1 MFLSARPGAS
11 LGGAVNLRQFVE
23 RYGLAIAVV
32 VGLALV
38 VALLPGN
45 AERRGPSPVEAAGA
59 APGAAS
65 APTPGAA
72 TDVTAAGGG
81 EAGGATG
88 VDVSQPGAAVG
99 GRTGRSAPGPGTVP
113 AGPQS
118 QAPGGGEVVFGQGPC
133 RPDGRQAG
141 ISKYM
146 PPCVRWTGTDNGGA
160 TFRGVTRDKVLIVRY
175 LAQEDPATRA
185 ILQSAQLSDSP
196 ETVRRAYQVLFRYS
210 NLHYETYGRE
220 VVFQDYRASGP
231 NESDEAMKADALKI
245 ATEIKP
251 FAVIEGDPAFPMATT
266 LIREL
271 AQRGVLCMCSTT
283 LSSAFYTELP
293 PLVFSSLPTID
304 EYAAH
309 TAEYVAKRL
318 AGQKAVFAGDE
329 LNPAQGYRNKVRTFG
344 LVYLEGARGRR
355 DPEGQRAHDAFVREF
370 ARYGLRFAKEIGYLY
385 DPGRNQQ
392 DMTNIIAQFRN
403 AGVTTVI
410 PVWDPLTPIILTQ
423 EASRQLYFPEW
434 FVVGTGLSDTTTAG
448 RLYDQ
453 SQWRHAFG
461 ISPLWVTWTRVENS
475 AGYREYHHA
484 APGEAKGREGVLIN
498 IYRTRIQTLFRGIH
512 MAGPRLTND
521 TFVAGQFAYP
531 PTGGTAALPLVFLT
545 RQFPTEIKDFTEVW
559 YDANARGPDERS
571 MDGQGMMMKANG
583 GRRYRAGEWPQRPP
597 DVYKPG
603 GVAVSDNPQGGRDPA
618 HEQDGHTHPPNK
630 RCLSCA

>member
-1 MFLSARPGAS
+1 M
-11 LGGAVNLRQFVE
+11 NLRQFVE

-32 VGLALV
+32 ATLALV

-45 AERRGPSPVEAAGA
+45 ADRRAAPGVEAAATVPGTPGTVGAAADGTTATTAAGDLGAPGTELA
-59 APGAAS
+59 APGG
-65 APTPGAA
+65 AP
-72 TDVTAAGGG
+72 AG
-81 EAGGATG
+81 
-88 VDVSQPGAAVG
+88 P
-99 GRTGRSAPGPGTVP
+99 TGRVGRAAPGPQGATP
-113 AGPQS
+113 QAQAGP
-118 QAPGGGEVVFGQGPC
+118 GEVVFGQGPC

-146 PPCVRWTGTDNGGA
+146 PPCVRWTGSDNGGA

-185 ILQSAQLSDSP
+185 ILQSAQLSDPP

-220 VVFQDYRASGP
+220 VVFQDFRASGP

-271 AQRGVLCMCSTT
+271 AQRGVLCMCSTSLT
-283 LSSAFYTELP
+283 SAFYTELP

-329 LNPAQGYRNKVRTFG
+329 LNPAQGYRNQVRKFG

-355 DPEGQRAHDAFVREF
+355 DPEGQRAHDIFVREF
-370 ARYGLRFAKEIGYLY
+370 ARWGLRFAKEIGYIY

-423 EASRQLYFPEW
+423 EATRQLYFPEW

-498 IYRTRIQTLFRGIH
+498 IYRARIQTLFRGIH

-545 RQFPTEIKDFTEVW
+545 REFPTEIKDFTEVW
-559 YDANARGPDERS
+559 YDVNASGPDERS
-571 MDGQGMMMKANG
+571 MNGQGMMMKANG
-583 GRRYRAGEWPQRPP
+583 GQRYRLGQWPQRPP
-597 DVYKPG
+597 DAFKPAG
-603 GVAVSDNPQGGRDPA
+603 AVAVSDNPAGGGDPP
-618 HEQDGHTHPPNK
+618 HEQDGHTHPASQ
-630 RCLSCA
+630 RCLSCR